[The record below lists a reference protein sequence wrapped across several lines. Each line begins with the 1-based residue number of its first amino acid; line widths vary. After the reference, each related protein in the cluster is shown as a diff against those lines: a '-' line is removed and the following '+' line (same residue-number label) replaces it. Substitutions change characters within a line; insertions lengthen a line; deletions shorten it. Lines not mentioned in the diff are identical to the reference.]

1 MVVTKNRGDNHYLEN
16 ACGGENRLNRASEQF
31 SAELLVPLIC
41 DLALLRDRVCDLRG
55 TAF

>member
-1 MVVTKNRGDNHYLEN
+1 MVVTKNRGDNHYSEN